1 MNKYLLLCIFLCA
14 CIHMRAQ
21 QLFPVEIKG
30 KFGYMNNEG
39 KMIIPAVYDYAD
51 DFSEGHA
58 VVALNR
64 MPCLINMENKR
75 IIDTGLYQNIGMLS
89 EGLISVSD
97 FKRNRYYV
105 NLNNEFVIQLPD
117 NTYEARNF
125 HDGYAVISRQVEYHE
140 IKFGKDVGTVI
151 YVFAYIDK
159 NGKQVSTIEYEDA
172 DDFFNGF
179 ARVKKNGRFGLVNT
193 RMQEV
198 IPTRFER
205 VGDVSQNRIVVSE
218 NNKFGA
224 MDTTG
229 RWAIKPSYELLFPA
243 TDGMMGF
250 MQKNLFGFIDLNG
263 TEKVPAVYPSIKPFA
278 EGKAA
283 VLKDGKWGFI
293 NASNEW
299 VLRNVFD
306 DASVFSEGMC
316 AVLYKRQWGFI
327 DATGKVAVPAQFD
340 AVGSFS
346 NGVADVVYRD
356 IPLYINKRGE
366 FLPILK

>member
-1 MNKYLLLCIFLCA
+1 MQ
-14 CIHMRAQ
+14 AQ
-21 QLFPVEIKG
+21 TLFPVEVKG

-39 KMIIPAVYDYAD
+39 SISIPAIYDYAD

-64 MPCLINMENKR
+64 MPCLINMQNKR

-89 EGLISVSD
+89 EGLISVTD
-97 FKRNRYYV
+97 FKRNKYYI
-105 NLNNEFVIQLPD
+105 NLKNEPVIQLPG
-117 NTYEARNF
+117 NTYEARTF
-125 HDGYAVISRQVEYHE
+125 RHGYAVVSRQVEYHE
-140 IKFGKDVGTVI
+140 TKFGKDVGTVI
-151 YVFAYIDK
+151 FVFGYIDRS
-159 NGKQVSTIEYEDA
+159 GRQVSSFDYEDA

-179 ARVKKNGRFGLVNT
+179 ARVKKGGRFGMINT

-198 IPTRFER
+198 IPAQFER

-224 MDTTG
+224 LDTNG
-229 RWAIKPSYELLFPA
+229 RWAIKPVYELLFPA
-243 TDGMMGF
+243 TDGMLGF
-250 MQKNLFGFIDLNG
+250 MQKNQFGFIDVNG
-263 TEKVPAVYPSIKPFA
+263 GEKVPAVYAAIKPFA

-316 AVLYKRQWGFI
+316 AILYKRQWGFI
-327 DATGKVAVPAQFD
+327 DATGKVVIPTQFD

-346 NGVADVVYRD
+346 NGIADVVYRD